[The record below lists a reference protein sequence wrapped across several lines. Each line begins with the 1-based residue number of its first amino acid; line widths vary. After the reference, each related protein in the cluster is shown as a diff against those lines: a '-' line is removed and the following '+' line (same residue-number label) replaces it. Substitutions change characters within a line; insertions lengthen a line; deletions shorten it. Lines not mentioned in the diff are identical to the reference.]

1 MILNA
6 KEKMFKEFFE
16 RLKNLYNIL
25 KQDEESVLFASEK
38 LNKQLIKKVKRSQ
51 YEKNSVFIY
60 LYDKVKDV
68 NIEEENTVP
77 IFTPF
82 IENKRNVDKS
92 TLYSFN
98 GPFQLLHADIADI
111 RFFSKSAADPKYCLL
126 YVDLF
131 TQKIYTYPMKKRNI
145 LKKKMEEFYEEVSQK
160 RKEIMRLQTDLEF
173 QQNEIK
179 KLNRKYK
186 VEMFST
192 RVRGGKAFAAEQK
205 IREFKKILLKVKT
218 LYQRTKMKLKPN
230 ELIRKVTTNM
240 NKTKTKK
247 YQIEPENVEKKALT
261 DDNFREK
268 FDFYRLAKVGKE
280 NKRHERY
287 MTKKD
292 SYKRKT
298 RDPLNIGEM
307 VLVLSERLK
316 KKDVPGKLYKAS
328 TQNKTF
334 YNKDKV
340 FIIRK
345 RLKSL
350 DNVWYYWIS
359 EANKK
364 IIGSRFKGQELFA
377 LKEQWM

>member
-6 KEKMFKEFFE
+6 KEKMFKENFE

-38 LNKQLIKKVKRSQ
+38 LNKQLIKKIKRSQ
-51 YEKNSVFIY
+51 YEKDSVFNY

-77 IFTPF
+77 IVTPF
-82 IENKRNVDKS
+82 IENKRNIDKS

-98 GPFQLLHADIADI
+98 GPFQLLHADIANI

-126 YVDLF
+126 FVDLF

-230 ELIRKVTTNM
+230 ELIRKVATNM

-298 RDPLNIGEM
+298 RDPLNIGEK

-316 KKDVPGKLYKAS
+316 KKDAPGKLYKAS
-328 TQNKTF
+328 TQNKAF

-345 RLKSL
+345 RFKSL
-350 DNVWYYWIS
+350 DNLWYYWIS

-364 IIGSRFKGQELFA
+364 IIGSRFIRQELFA